1 MKLKNCVD
9 ITSGYSASR
18 LKNLPSGEIYSV
30 VSASNISEG
39 DLYINIG
46 SLNIIKS
53 SANFDTVQTGDIL
66 LTNRNRV
73 LAAIVPEGISNKLI
87 TKDFIS
93 IMRINK
99 YFKDDIL
106 PEYLAILIK
115 SDTVQRELMRNASTS
130 VRSVVISN
138 SAILDLEV
146 IFPDIHKQKSIVMC
160 YNTINS
166 LKQNYAHKI
175 DILNSIQK
183 GIS

>member
-1 MKLKNCVD
+1 
-9 ITSGYSASR
+9 
-18 LKNLPSGEIYSV
+18 
-30 VSASNISEG
+30 
-39 DLYINIG
+39 
-46 SLNIIKS
+46 
-53 SANFDTVQTGDIL
+53 
-66 LTNRNRV
+66 
-73 LAAIVPEGISNKLI
+73 
-87 TKDFIS
+87 
-93 IMRINK
+93 
-99 YFKDDIL
+99 
-106 PEYLAILIK
+106 
-115 SDTVQRELMRNASTS
+115 MRNASTS